1 MTQKTVTIYTTPTC
15 HFCHMAKDFFE
26 EENVSFEEVDVSKSR
41 EKAMEMIEL
50 SGQQGVPV
58 ISIGD
63 AVIVGF
69 DEEQIRQ
76 ELNLK

>member
-1 MTQKTVTIYTTPTC
+1 
-15 HFCHMAKDFFE
+15 
-26 EENVSFEEVDVSKSR
+26 
-41 EKAMEMIEL
+41 MEMIEL